1 VGAGATAGALMA
13 ENPDSK
19 QCPDCAEMVRAEAM
33 KCRYC
38 GYRFDIRRSAE
49 KPNAFTS
56 LLNVFR
62 RPAGAET
69 PFDLLAE
76 WGIELARGE
85 TVRFWLPAHVS
96 TRQGYLVITDDRIV
110 YVELVR
116 RHTYRVVFTH
126 PLDSLHRVEPEAG
139 GRRLRLVG
147 DNCDE
152 IVRGLKAQDTSEI
165 SAYVRRLLAPA
176 RRTST
181 AGD

>member
-1 VGAGATAGALMA
+1 MA
-13 ENPDSK
+13 EDPDLK

-49 KPNAFTS
+49 RPNVLMS

-76 WGIELARGE
+76 WGIELAPGE

-110 YVELVR
+110 FVQLVG
-116 RHTYRVVFTH
+116 RHTYRAVFTH
-126 PLDSLHRVEPEAG
+126 PLRSLRRIEPVDG
-139 GRRLRLVG
+139 GRRLRLIG
-147 DNCDE
+147 DGYDDTL
-152 IVRGLKAQDTSEI
+152 RGLKARDATEI
-165 SAYVRRLLAPA
+165 STYVQGLLRSA
-176 RRTST
+176 RR
-181 AGD
+181 AGSA

>member
-1 VGAGATAGALMA
+1 
-13 ENPDSK
+13 
-19 QCPDCAEMVRAEAM
+19 MVRSEAM

-49 KPNAFTS
+49 RPNVLTS

-76 WGIELARGE
+76 WGVELAPGE
-85 TVRFWLPAHVS
+85 TVRFWLPAHVT

-110 YVELVR
+110 FFQLVE
-116 RHTYRVVFTH
+116 RHSYRAVFSH
-126 PLDSLHRVEPEAG
+126 PLDSLQHVEPEGG

-147 DNCDE
+147 YDCDE
-152 IVRGLKAQDTSEI
+152 IIRGLKPRDAREI
-165 SAYVRRLLAPA
+165 SGYVRGLLAPA
-176 RRTST
+176 WRTSG